1 MADLSVKFCG
11 LEFKDPF
18 ILAASPC
25 TDELDMVRNGFKA
38 GWSTAVLKTTH
49 SESVVFNPVS
59 PLLAGLDVE
68 DKRMVGSGN
77 IDVNSKYHVGIVE
90 ERVKVLKNEFPDKIV
105 MVSFVG
111 TALEKETWQEPAR
124 RLVAAGVDGIELDAC
139 CPQGLPGEPGR
150 LLCADAQP
158 LSDATRWVKEAA
170 GSVPVI
176 VKAAGAGNDV
186 EAAQAIKDG
195 GGDAISAMGLCIG
208 LMGVDLDTFVPLP
221 SVGGKSTFSAY
232 LGPAVKPVAL
242 GVVCQIAM
250 MVNIPISGAGGAST
264 WQDVLE
270 FMLLGATTVQFGT
283 AVQRN
288 GFRII
293 DDLKDGVEAY
303 MEEKNISKLSDIIGK
318 AVPNVVLQ
326 DDLSQDYKVVSSLNR
341 ETCIKDDL
349 CYIACRDGGH
359 MAMELDEQRIP
370 VIDEEKCAG
379 CGLCTM
385 VCPVWDCVTLKPVEG
400 K

>member
-1 MADLSVKFCG
+1 MLPKDVK
-11 LEFKDPF
+11 
-18 ILAASPC
+18 I
-25 TDELDMVRNGFKA
+25 MR
-38 GWSTAVLKTTH
+38 
-49 SESVVFNPVS
+49 
-59 PLLAGLDVE
+59 
-68 DKRMVGSGN
+68 GN
-77 IDVNSKYHVGIVE
+77 IDVNSKYHVGVVV
-90 ERVKVLKNEFPDKIV
+90 ERVRELKKEFPDKIV
-105 MVSFVG
+105 IVSIVG
-111 TALEKETWQEPAR
+111 TGLEKETWQEPTR

-139 CPQGLPGEPGR
+139 CPQGLPGEPNR

-158 LSDATRWVKEAA
+158 LSEATRWVKEVA
-170 GSVPVI
+170 GSVPVL

-208 LMGVDLDTFVPLP
+208 IMGVDLNTFVPLP
-221 SVGGKSTFSAY
+221 SVAGKSTFSAY
-232 LGPAVKPVAL
+232 LGPAVKPVTL
-242 GVVCQIAM
+242 RVVCQIAM
-250 MVNIPISGAGGAST
+250 MVDIPITGAGGAAT

-293 DDLKDGVEAY
+293 DDLRDGVEAY
-303 MEEKNISKLSDIIGK
+303 LGEKNISKLSDIIGK
-318 AVPNVVLQ
+318 AVPNIVLP
-326 DDLSQDYKVVSSLNR
+326 DDLSFDYKVVSSINR
-341 ETCIKDDL
+341 ETCTKCDL

-359 MAMELDEQRIP
+359 MAVELDGQRIP

-385 VCPVWDCVTLKPVEG
+385 VCPVWDCVTLKSVEG
-400 K
+400 E